1 MSPRG
6 YAIAA
11 PQHNVTMAAVLVI
24 AHAPLASALKAVA
37 SHVYPERGPNVA
49 ALDVAPDADPAQ
61 VEALARELMARRPSP
76 EWLVLVDV
84 FGATPCN
91 AALRLAEAGHVRVV
105 AGVNVPM
112 LWRALCY
119 ADEPLDSL
127 VHRALAGASQGLMPL
142 AALRPQAHQPR
153 SPVSDAEID
162 HPDPQ

>member
-1 MSPRG
+1 
-6 YAIAA
+6 
-11 PQHNVTMAAVLVI
+11 MAAVLVI
-24 AHAPLASALKAVA
+24 AHAPLASSLKAVA
-37 SHVYPERGPNVA
+37 SHVYPERGPDVV

-61 VEALARELMARRPSP
+61 VEAAARALMSRRQASD
-76 EWLVLVDV
+76 WLVLVDV

-91 AALRLAEAGHVRVV
+91 AALRLAESGRVRVI

-119 ADEPLDSL
+119 ADEPLDGL

-142 AALRPQAHQPR
+142 AALRPMAQQPR
-153 SPVSDAEID
+153 SPVIDAQVD